1 MICLKESFPQL
12 KTRKL
17 TRVEWCKIRR
27 MMGKPRRC
35 SQSFFEEERREL
47 ERKRMKIRML
57 QQRKTADINVFKD
70 LPAEIPLQLVIGT
83 KVTARLRKPQ
93 DGLFTGSIDAVDT
106 SNDTYRITF
115 ERAGL
120 GTHSVPDYEVLV
132 CRLFSPRK
140 ISLYLHL
147 YIDVRFISISRTNH
161 RKQSAWHHSLKSSDH
176 DLYNTHLRHH
186 I

>member
-1 MICLKESFPQL
+1 MHYLIIYVSIFRTLFDGDNDFMICLKESFPQL

-35 SQSFFEEERREL
+35 SQAFFEEERREL
-47 ERKRMKIRML
+47 ERKRQKIRML
-57 QQRKTADINVFKD
+57 QQRKAADAAVFKD
-70 LPAEIPLQLVIGT
+70 LPSEIPLQLVIGT

-106 SNDTYRITF
+106 SNNTYRITF

-132 CRLFSPRK
+132 CICLLIENFFFNLL
-140 ISLYLHL
+140 ILL
-147 YIDVRFISISRTNH
+147 
-161 RKQSAWHHSLKSSDH
+161 
-176 DLYNTHLRHH
+176 
-186 I
+186 

>member
-12 KTRKL
+12 KTNKM

-35 SQSFFEEERREL
+35 SQAFFREERQEL
-47 ERKRMKIRML
+47 KRKRQKIRML
-57 QQRKTADINVFKD
+57 QQRKVGDASHYKD

-106 SNDTYRITF
+106 SNNTYRISF
-115 ERAGL
+115 ERVGL

-132 CRLFSPRK
+132 SCADIKFKLLTYSNKFEARKKKFQLFHVLACQDELQL
-140 ISLYLHL
+140 ITNW
-147 YIDVRFISISRTNH
+147 SIIIKN
-161 RKQSAWHHSLKSSDH
+161 KFKLLK
-176 DLYNTHLRHH
+176 T
-186 I
+186 